1 MAIVSGCSEHP
12 GNSVKGRVLPPARS
26 GSNRFVRRLER
37 LCTRR
42 ATAVR
47 ATSTTAPAERYPGA
61 RNISATRD
69 IARTSRACRAI
80 IPPSKDG
87 IPGISRR
94 RCAAPGLM
102 ALPAGIPINPLYWW
116 TLPVSNWPPP
126 ACKAG
131 ALPDELRARNGTGIF
146 WMRGPD
152 SNRRPSGYEP
162 DELTCCSTPHRKRP
176 AGRLGKEVI
185 HDPAIRQGFEAR
197 AVAGGDA
204 RNRTGSLARRRICNP
219 LPCRPVPSP

>member
-69 IARTSRACRAI
+69 IARTSRAFRAV
-80 IPPSKDG
+80 IPPSEDG

-102 ALPAGIPINPLYWW
+102 AFP
-116 TLPVSNWPPP
+116 
-126 ACKAG
+126 
-131 ALPDELRARNGTGIF
+131 ERNTHQSAI
-146 WMRGPD
+146 
-152 SNRRPSGYEP
+152 
-162 DELTCCSTPHRKRP
+162 L
-176 AGRLGKEVI
+176 V
-185 HDPAIRQGFEAR
+185 DPASLELATSCLQG
-197 AVAGGDA
+197 
-204 RNRTGSLARRRICNP
+204 RR
-219 LPCRPVPSP
+219 SP